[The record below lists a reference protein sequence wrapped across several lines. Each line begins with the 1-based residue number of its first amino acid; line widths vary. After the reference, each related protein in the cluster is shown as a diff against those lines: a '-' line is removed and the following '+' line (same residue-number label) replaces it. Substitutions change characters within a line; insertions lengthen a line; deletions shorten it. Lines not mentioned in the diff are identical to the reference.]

1 MKQLTLFNSG
11 SKVNMK
17 SNEQLIKDQ
26 QFAMLLQ
33 EQENEANEKSEASA
47 LDMENNEEEAQKK
60 KYQKQV

>member
-17 SNEQLIKDQ
+17 SNEQLLKDQ

>member
-1 MKQLTLFNSG
+1 
-11 SKVNMK
+11 MK

>member
-11 SKVNMK
+11 TKVNMK

-47 LDMENNEEEAQKK
+47 LDIENNEEEAQKK